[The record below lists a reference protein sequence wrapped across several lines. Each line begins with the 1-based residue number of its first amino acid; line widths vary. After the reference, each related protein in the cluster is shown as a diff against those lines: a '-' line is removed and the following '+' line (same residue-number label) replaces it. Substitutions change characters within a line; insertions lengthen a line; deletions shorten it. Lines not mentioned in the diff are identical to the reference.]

1 MLDRNRLWRLG
12 RERWAGER
20 ARPRAWGCSGAP
32 PWERS
37 PPLARDAE
45 MQVHLPHHPLDI
57 MTLMRID
64 CATIRFHWP
73 VALVV
78 KRYWRSE
85 GLNRHRISRLRVRR
99 MRALAPACWPLE
111 PPSRSHLE
119 GLGLQV

>member
-1 MLDRNRLWRLG
+1 MAVGEGAVGG
-12 RERWAGER
+12 RESASAGVGGSW
-20 ARPRAWGCSGAP
+20 RPPVGA
-32 PWERS
+32 
-37 PPLARDAE
+37 
-45 MQVHLPHHPLDI
+45 VHLPHHPLDI